1 MARDFQFS
9 NVVRS
14 LSEPN
19 FRGFTIGN
27 CVSLIHTCTHRIATG
42 WLTWELTGSI
52 TWLGARWPSRTCS
65 RRW

>member
-27 CVSLIHTCTHRIATG
+27 CVSLIHTWMHRVATG

-52 TWLGARWPSRTCS
+52 T
-65 RRW
+65 